1 MLRFNNFI
9 IFKVNVLNKFAARL
23 NSFKIGHQDYWPG
36 KNNINTLDLLGR
48 ASKAGINAA
57 DLNFSEHFEDIN
69 IKEFQNKL
77 KDYNSKIKLINFG
90 AMVMQKLRLETRL
103 FR

>member
-9 IFKVNVLNKFAARL
+9 IFKVNVLDKFAARL

-57 DLNFSEHFEDIN
+57 DLNFPDHFENIN
-69 IKEFQNKL
+69 LQKL
-77 KDYNSKIKLINFG
+77 TIDYRTKQIIKLITARPEG
-90 AMVMQKLRLETRL
+90 LEPSTP
-103 FR
+103 